1 MLGEMTSED
10 KSSINADTM
19 QRTLDTKGETVSK
32 IASVKRAKDAAR
44 HLKRGLAA
52 RRGASERAE
61 APHHPSCSYTVADAS
76 AATSSRR
83 GESMSGNV

>member
-44 HLKRGLAA
+44 HLKL
-52 RRGASERAE
+52 SLI
-61 APHHPSCSYTVADAS
+61 HI
-76 AATSSRR
+76 
-83 GESMSGNV
+83 